1 MKIVLQDGEL
11 EESLLLCF
19 KGMVVLLGE
28 KRNVRMI
35 LCRIEDVAQWKST
48 KNKQTKKLRQTQKN
62 SADTFLLV
70 CQTLFKSSMIASY

>member
-28 KRNVRMI
+28 KRNVRM
-35 LCRIEDVAQWKST
+35 RMWPSGKAPKT
-48 KNKQTKKLRQTQKN
+48 NKQKN
-62 SADTFLLV
+62 
-70 CQTLFKSSMIASY
+70 